1 MRARQKERNKFND
14 KMREVITFV
23 KNKDLR
29 WQHFLAEEA
38 AIKEAKK
45 REIEEAKEEKR
56 QMEKERLLKYREE
69 LAEQNRILEEEAEVE
84 EIIVDEFE
92 CGPCKKTFKKE
103 G

>member
-1 MRARQKERNKFND
+1 
-14 KMREVITFV
+14 
-23 KNKDLR
+23 
-29 WQHFLAEEA
+29 
-38 AIKEAKK
+38 
-45 REIEEAKEEKR
+45 
-56 QMEKERLLKYREE
+56 MEKERLLKYREE